1 MKLLEEMS
9 WPQIEAGL
17 KETQTVILPVGATE
31 EHGPHLPTMTDTI
44 QAMEVARAV
53 AKERHVFLAPPL
65 HYGVCRST
73 RGFPGTITVGHDAL
87 RAFAK
92 DLLTSFA
99 DSGFARV
106 MILTGHAG
114 GQHMAALEEACQMA
128 VEERDFHVSL
138 VSLFDLIDARAVET
152 AHDGHAGEMETSL
165 MMVIRP
171 DLVKGKPAEHFPKRP
186 QFLIM
191 KDVRH
196 LMGNGI
202 MGNPEP
208 ATLEKG
214 KQFFQIPRTA
224 GGSHSRAQVVVSGE
238 KALTLDLSRD
248 GVHDVL
254 GAIGVTRIEVPGREG
269 PGPLLAVP
277 APGLPA
283 RRLDRRTRHAARL
296 PPERGRDPGAGR
308 APGRDGRDHP
318 VTGGEALRGPLM
330 RAGRRGGRRV
340 AGLPATPAL
349 LGCGGLRQLCG
360 ARARDPA
367 EGDRLRDG
375 VAAEAVRAVDAAR
388 DLARGVEGRPRACRP
403 WSGPRPRC

>member
-9 WPQIEAGL
+9 WPQIVAGL

-92 DLLTSFA
+92 DLLISFA

-114 GQHMAALEEACQMA
+114 GQHMAALEEACQLA

-152 AHDGHAGEMETSL
+152 PHDGHAGEMETSL

-171 DLVKGKPAEHFPKRP
+171 HLVKGTPEKHFPKRP
-186 QFLIM
+186 QFLVM

-196 LMGNGI
+196 LMGNGV

-208 ATLEKG
+208 ATPEKG
-214 KQFFQIPRTA
+214 KQFFQMA
-224 GGSHSRAQVVVSGE
+224 VSGVMG
-238 KALTLDLSRD
+238 ALDELES
-248 GVHDVL
+248 
-254 GAIGVTRIEVPGREG
+254 
-269 PGPLLAVP
+269 
-277 APGLPA
+277 
-283 RRLDRRTRHAARL
+283 
-296 PPERGRDPGAGR
+296 
-308 APGRDGRDHP
+308 
-318 VTGGEALRGPLM
+318 
-330 RAGRRGGRRV
+330 
-340 AGLPATPAL
+340 
-349 LGCGGLRQLCG
+349 
-360 ARARDPA
+360 
-367 EGDRLRDG
+367 
-375 VAAEAVRAVDAAR
+375 DA
-388 DLARGVEGRPRACRP
+388 
-403 WSGPRPRC
+403 WKK